1 MNQNPEKENQQW
13 DIHTLQIF
21 NKKTE
26 KANQIKENPE
36 RQNRESKKREI
47 ETNVQ
52 KGREATLSDCD

>member
-26 KANQIKENPE
+26 KANQIKENQKDKIGKAKKE
-36 RQNRESKKREI
+36 RDRNQSAK
-47 ETNVQ
+47 
-52 KGREATLSDCD
+52 REATLSDCD